1 MPSTDATDDP
11 VKVPKHYNID
21 ISPCGSVKER
31 LELRS
36 LRCLS
41 AHLIN
46 EIMPLPLLC
55 FDKVL
60 HLKKLVIGFL
70 AFGGD
75 AQVHAGA
82 PDRTKLGV
90 HCETTPPSKGG
101 RPVAGIGS

>member
-11 VKVPKHYNID
+11 VKGPKHYNID
-21 ISPCGSVKER
+21 TSPCGSVKER

-36 LRCLS
+36 IRCLS

-75 AQVHAGA
+75 AQVDAGA
-82 PDRTKLGV
+82 PNRIILV
-90 HCETTPPSKGG
+90 NHCETSPL
-101 RPVAGIGS
+101 V